1 MSRSSWNVNRKDR
14 RLEFVAHSALPCFS
28 AMTAQKALRYVLC
41 YPLRG
46 FGQLVVVVVLPS
58 PRRQREY
65 QSAPEALPL

>member
-1 MSRSSWNVNRKDR
+1 
-14 RLEFVAHSALPCFS
+14 
-28 AMTAQKALRYVLC
+28 MTAQKALRYVLC